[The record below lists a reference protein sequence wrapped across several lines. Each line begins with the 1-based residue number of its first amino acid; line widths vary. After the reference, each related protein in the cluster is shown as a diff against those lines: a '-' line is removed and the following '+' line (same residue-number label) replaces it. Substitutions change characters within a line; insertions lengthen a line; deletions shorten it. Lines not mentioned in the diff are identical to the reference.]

1 MWESTSYDNA
11 GGFYESTQ
19 GAQTP
24 GGGEKKRQRAQN
36 LVAVSIRNILDSGDD
51 GLKVEGLEVGMV
63 TIMGQVLAIDHADT
77 KTTIT
82 IEDNSGS
89 IEAVQWNDENTDT

>member
-11 GGFYESTQ
+11 GGFYEPTQ

-36 LVAVSIRNILDSGDD
+36 LVAVKIRDILD
-51 GLKVEGLEVGMV
+51 V
-63 TIMGQVLAIDHADT
+63 TG
-77 KTTIT
+77 
-82 IEDNSGS
+82 ECS
-89 IEAVQWNDENTDT
+89 IESSFDTERSET

>member
-11 GGFYESTQ
+11 GGFYEPTQ

-36 LVAVSIRNILDSGDD
+36 LIAANIRSILDSGKIFLYY
-51 GLKVEGLEVGMV
+51 LKLEVS
-63 TIMGQVLAIDHADT
+63 II
-77 KTTIT
+77 
-82 IEDNSGS
+82 IEK
-89 IEAVQWNDENTDT
+89 ENIYYAAAFLQL

>member
-36 LVAVSIRNILDSGDD
+36 LVAVSIRNILDSGKCFFKNFFRE
-51 GLKVEGLEVGMV
+51 L
-63 TIMGQVLAIDHADT
+63 
-77 KTTIT
+77 
-82 IEDNSGS
+82 
-89 IEAVQWNDENTDT
+89 NTCFFRR